1 MIRHPVSHMW
11 LHGRLLPTACRIHGN
26 LEMGEHVAKRIFE
39 MEPENVADYV
49 LLSDIC
55 AAADAN
61 RRLCENVEQQR
72 KERGVKKQWGCT

>member
-1 MIRHPVSHMW
+1 M
-11 LHGRLLPTACRIHGN
+11 LLNEFLKWSLKMLQVMCCYQT
-26 LEMGEHVAKRIFE
+26 
-39 MEPENVADYV
+39 
-49 LLSDIC
+49 C